1 MAKPFRF
8 AAFVIATLFSAMPA
22 SANISEAIFTPQGSE
37 VYPSTPES
45 SVEVYVY
52 TPEFSFKVIGAI
64 EARGMAGGGGG
75 NLLDGLDIT
84 NLLDGPPGE
93 KEDMAL
99 AIRALKREA
108 ARVGATGVIILQST
122 QVRVSPSA
130 TERRISGAAIIRLP

>member
-1 MAKPFRF
+1 MAKTFRF
-8 AAFVIATLFSAMPA
+8 AAFVITTLFAAMPA

-37 VYPSTPES
+37 VYQSTSES

-52 TPEFSFKVIGAI
+52 KPEFSFKVIGAI
-64 EARGMAGGGGG
+64 EARGMAGGGG
-75 NLLDGLDIT
+75 NLFDALDIT

-108 ARVGATGVIILQST
+108 ARVGATGVIILRST

-130 TERRISGAAIIRLP
+130 TERRINGVAIIRLP